1 MYLLKQKIA
10 VISDIHGN
18 NLALE
23 AVLQDISRRGI
34 DTIFNLG
41 DSLYGPLDPLG
52 TFKQLIK
59 HKMVHI
65 LGNCD
70 RMLLEPVHYSSASTL
85 QDVKRILT
93 KEHLNWLKQHPTKVV
108 IDDILLCHGTP
119 DSDDIYLLE
128 EMTEVGGILKSP
140 TEIMESIQNVEQ
152 SVILCGHSHIPRIVY
167 LPNGK
172 LVVNPGSVG
181 LPAYKDD
188 IPIPHKMESGSPNAN
203 YTVMK
208 RESNQW
214 LIEQINV
221 PYDWERAS
229 KVAIQNNRKD
239 WAKSLRSGRA

>member
-1 MYLLKQKIA
+1 MEQTIA

-18 NLALE
+18 NLALK
-23 AVLQDISRRGI
+23 AVLQDITNRGI
-34 DTIFNLG
+34 DNIFNLG

-52 TFKQLIK
+52 TYKQLIK

-65 LGNCD
+65 MGNCD
-70 RMLLEPVHYSSASTL
+70 RMLLEAVDNYSQSTL
-85 QDVKRILT
+85 HHIKQMLT
-93 KEHLNWLKQHPTKVV
+93 EEHLDWIKQLPSSVV

-119 DSDDIYLLE
+119 DSDEAYLLE
-128 EMTEVGGILKSP
+128 EMTEAGGTLKSSL
-140 TEIMESIQNVEQ
+140 EIMKSLQHVEQ

-167 LPNGK
+167 LPNDK

-188 IPIPHKMESGSPNAN
+188 LPIPHKMESGSPYAN
-203 YTVMK
+203 YTIMK
-208 RESNQW
+208 KEANQW

-239 WAKSLRSGRA
+239 WAKPLMSGRA